1 VDTNRVS
8 VHKGADARL
17 PAQRHSHSMAKPGNA
32 ADVPLWAKP
41 QRGRAFAPLVPRCT
55 SLIGNSRICLGPTS
69 LGAPCTRERKDPGAI
84 AAIVQTFPRQPLI
97 YSGRSRLG
105 GKCADSRRRSQSMVV
120 VLPRFEPVK
129 LCG

>member
-1 VDTNRVS
+1 MRGSRRSGIVIT
-8 VHKGADARL
+8 
-17 PAQRHSHSMAKPGNA
+17 MAKPGNA

-97 YSGRSRLG
+97 YSGRSRLAG
-105 GKCADSRRRSQSMVV
+105 EMCRFKAQIAINGCCVV
-120 VLPRFEPVK
+120 EI
-129 LCG
+129 